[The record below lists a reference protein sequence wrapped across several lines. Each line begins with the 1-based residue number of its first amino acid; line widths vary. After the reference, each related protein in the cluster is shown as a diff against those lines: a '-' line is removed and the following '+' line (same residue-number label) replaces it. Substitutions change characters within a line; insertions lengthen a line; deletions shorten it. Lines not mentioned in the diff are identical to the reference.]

1 MVASDAPEGLAE
13 LLEGVSTPVRDLML
27 AGRSLI
33 RDVAPDVVE
42 VVWPNQR
49 IVGFGVGPKKMS
61 EQYVYLAAYGRHVN
75 LGFYYGADLDDPEE
89 MLRGTGNAMR
99 HIRIEDVD
107 DLEHPAVRSL
117 IEQAKGYLPRLEG

>member
-1 MVASDAPEGLAE
+1 MTSDAPDGLAE
-13 LLEGVSTPVRDLML
+13 LLEGLSPPVRDLMHS
-27 AGRSLI
+27 GRGLI

-61 EQYVYLAAYGRHVN
+61 EQYVYLAAYAKHVN

-89 MLRGTGNAMR
+89 MLKGTGNEMR
-99 HIRIEDVD
+99 HIRIEEVD
-107 DLEHPAVRSL
+107 DLEDPSVRSL
-117 IEQAKGYLPRLEG
+117 IEQAKGHLPRLEG